1 MNNYVDFGFGRLQ
14 FDTFLSGHVLDLH
27 SKTTMEFVEAEHMV
41 FKSIELLLTET
52 SV

>member
-27 SKTTMEFVEAEHMV
+27 SKTTIDGVCRSGTYGFQ
-41 FKSIELLLTET
+41 KY
-52 SV
+52 